1 MAWIWAAIILAA
13 ASAPAPARAAPAVPH
28 HQRDFTAAD
37 FSARRA
43 ILFDAIG
50 KGAVALIQGRADTG
64 DLSSFRQS
72 NEFYYLTGLEVPHAY
87 LLLDGKARRTTLYLP
102 RRDTARD
109 AVEGEFLAAEDTELV
124 MRLTG
129 ADAVQPLDQ
138 LAKGLAGSGLIRPP
152 APLLYLPLS
161 PAETVSR
168 DTLLAANAAIASDPW
183 DGGEP
188 REGRLRTLVQSRFPQ
203 FEIRDLTPTLDA
215 QRLIKSDKEIALIRA
230 ATRLAGNAIIEAMR
244 STVPGTKEHEL
255 DAVAKYIFF
264 LGGARG
270 EGYASIIGG
279 GSNAFYGH
287 YWRKT
292 DALKAGDMLLMDYA
306 PDYRYYTSDVAR
318 MWPVSGRH
326 NSEQRA
332 LGEFILAYRD
342 ALIRAVRPGVTSDQV
357 LDAAAAEM
365 TLYLAAHP
373 FANPSHA
380 AAAQDALKFRGH
392 FQHSVG
398 MSVHDVGTLRGV
410 PLRPGMVF
418 TIDPM
423 LWLRGERLYF
433 RIEDVVLVTREGVEN
448 LSAFVPARLTDIE
461 RTIAEPGL
469 LQASVSAPHRAV
481 QEIK

>member
-1 MAWIWAAIILAA
+1 MAWSIWAAAALAA
-13 ASAPAPARAAPAVPH
+13 LSAPAPDAPAVPY
-28 HQRDFTAAD
+28 HQRDFTAQD
-37 FSARRA
+37 FAARRA
-43 ILFDAIG
+43 IVFDAIG
-50 KGAVALIQGRADTG
+50 KGAVAVVQGRADTG
-64 DLSSFRQS
+64 DMSSFRQS

-87 LLLDGKARRTTLYLP
+87 LLLEGKTRRTTLYLP
-102 RRDTARD
+102 RRDSARD
-109 AVEGEFLAAEDTELV
+109 AVEGETLAAEDSNLV

-129 ADAVQPLDQ
+129 ADAVQSFDQ

-152 APLLYLPLS
+152 APLLYTPLS

-168 DTLLAANAAIASDPW
+168 DTLLASAASIASDPW

-188 REGRLRTLVQSRFPQ
+188 REGRFRNLIQSRFPQ
-203 FEIRDLTPTLDA
+203 FDIRDLTPILDA

-230 ATRLAGNAIIEAMR
+230 ATRLAGNAITEAMR
-244 STVPGTKEHEL
+244 STVPGTNEHEL
-255 DAVAKYIFF
+255 DAMAKYIFF

-292 DALKAGDMLLMDYA
+292 DALMAGDMLLMDYA

-318 MWPVSGRH
+318 MWPVSGH
-326 NSEQRA
+326 YSAEQRA
-332 LGEFILAYRD
+332 LCQFILAYRD

-357 LDAAAAEM
+357 LDAAATEM
-365 TLYLAAHP
+365 TRYLADHP
-373 FANPSHA
+373 FTYSAHA
-380 AAAQDALKFRGH
+380 VAAQDALKFRGH

-398 MSVHDVGTLRGV
+398 MAVHDVGTLRGV

-418 TIDPM
+418 TVDPM
-423 LWLRGERLYF
+423 MWLRGEKLYF
-433 RIEDVVLVTREGVEN
+433 RIEDIVLVTRDGVEN
-448 LSAFVPARLTDIE
+448 LSAFVPARLPDIE

-469 LQASVSAPHRAV
+469 LQATASAPYRSGQATR
-481 QEIK
+481 